1 MKREMKGMIQFTAAL
16 FVCGPGLIEEFLR
29 YSEKRNSVLSHNFW
43 VTVSDQKSSHPEKKS
58 IMSMAG
64 DSPDKEKDAAPQKN
78 YYKGSTEVATE
89 TPLTLTR
96 LETVSR
102 PKRTIFS
109 SCC

>member
-1 MKREMKGMIQFTAAL
+1 MVCYYNTAAL
-16 FVCGPGLIEEFLR
+16 FVLWPRADRG
-29 YSEKRNSVLSHNFW
+29 
-43 VTVSDQKSSHPEKKS
+43 VSSLALKKETACFPITSGSPSQIKKGSYPEKKS